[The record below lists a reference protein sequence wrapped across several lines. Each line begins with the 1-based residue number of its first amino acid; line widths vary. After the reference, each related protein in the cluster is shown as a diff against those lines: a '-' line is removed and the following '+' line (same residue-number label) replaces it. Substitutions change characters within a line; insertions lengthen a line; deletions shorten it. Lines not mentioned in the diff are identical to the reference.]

1 MKSIR
6 KIAYS
11 LGFTAF
17 AAGFAFITAP
27 TAADASDFNTD
38 LENSS
43 DVELLQ
49 ETLID
54 KGYLNESE
62 VTGEYDSTTTDAVQ
76 AYQSDFNLLSDGI
89 AGTQTLGALAALS
102 LEDEG
107 ELVEDLQSK
116 LQNKGFDP
124 VYVDGIFGPRT
135 EEAVRDFQSA
145 AGISVDGIAGPDTF
159 GQLMYNDAPV
169 ANNNRSEEEP
179 VAKEEEPAEETQ
191 SEETVASES
200 TEPTESTE
208 SSSSESAS
216 SSNESPEGTT
226 MTMEATAYTADCE
239 GCSGIT
245 ATGIDLRNDR
255 NANVVAVDPNVI
267 PLGSTVY
274 VEGYGEAIAG
284 DTGGAITGNKIDLH
298 MATTE
303 EALNFGRQ
311 NVEVT
316 VLD

>member
-1 MKSIR
+1 
-6 KIAYS
+6 
-11 LGFTAF
+11 
-17 AAGFAFITAP
+17 
-27 TAADASDFNTD
+27 
-38 LENSS
+38 
-43 DVELLQ
+43 
-49 ETLID
+49 
-54 KGYLNESE
+54 
-62 VTGEYDSTTTDAVQ
+62 
-76 AYQSDFNLLSDGI
+76 
-89 AGTQTLGALAALS
+89 
-102 LEDEG
+102 
-107 ELVEDLQSK
+107 
-116 LQNKGFDP
+116 
-124 VYVDGIFGPRT
+124 
-135 EEAVRDFQSA
+135 
-145 AGISVDGIAGPDTF
+145 
-159 GQLMYNDAPV
+159 MYNDAPV

-216 SSNESPEGTT
+216 SSSESPEGTT

-284 DTGGAITGNKIDLH
+284 DTGGAINGNKIDLH

-311 NVEVT
+311 SVEVT